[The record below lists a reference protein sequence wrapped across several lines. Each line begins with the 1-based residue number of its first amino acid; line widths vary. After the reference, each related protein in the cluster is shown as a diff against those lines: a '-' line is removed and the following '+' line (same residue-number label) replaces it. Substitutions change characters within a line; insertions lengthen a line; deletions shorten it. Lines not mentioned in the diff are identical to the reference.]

1 MQTDQVAQCSP
12 KLVPDTTAAGRR
24 PQPRADARSLDRAV
38 GMAEKRPIAAF
49 EKNSKPVRRRCCVDF
64 DFEDFSGLRGS
75 DERDRTTAE
84 WDWLPDAAAGST
96 SLWNWESERVP

>member
-1 MQTDQVAQCSP
+1 
-12 KLVPDTTAAGRR
+12 
-24 PQPRADARSLDRAV
+24 
-38 GMAEKRPIAAF
+38 MAEKRPIAAF
-49 EKNSKPVRRRCCVDF
+49 EKNSKPVRRRSCVDF

>member
-1 MQTDQVAQCSP
+1 MLGDAGARHVLPQGAGPSQG
-12 KLVPDTTAAGRR
+12 LMPD
-24 PQPRADARSLDRAV
+24 RSTERAV

-49 EKNSKPVRRRCCVDF
+49 EKNSRPVRRRSCIDF
-64 DFEDFSGLRGS
+64 DIEDFSGLRGS